1 MPGRTGFCYLLV
13 LETTGQSRPQV
24 LLHLPQVPPR
34 LQGKGRQTPPP
45 GPGEP
50 VRARGG
56 PSYRAEG
63 CLHLSALPQPCSLL
77 LWRPQGRKARAGQ
90 TEGQEHYD

>member
-1 MPGRTGFCYLLV
+1 MPGRTRLCYLLV
-13 LETTGQSRPQV
+13 LKTDGQSRPQV
-24 LLHLPQVPPR
+24 LLHLSQVPSR
-34 LQGKGRQTPPP
+34 LQGKGCQTPPP

-63 CLHLSALPQPCSLL
+63 CLHLSALPQSCSLL
-77 LWRPQGRKARAGQ
+77 LWGPQGRETRAGQ
-90 TEGQEHYD
+90 TEGQEHHH